1 MISSNTSSK
10 TAPSASQYLD
20 MKQRLERNLVELKQ
34 AFKERILIIDGA
46 MGTMLQQRKFSE
58 QDFKGERFK
67 THARDLKGNNDLLC
81 ITQPDAVYDVHMAYL
96 EAGADIIETNTFN
109 GTKVTQDEY
118 ELGHIVRELNLA
130 AAGVARRAADDFMAK
145 RSSDPNSSHHSAKR
159 VYVAGAMGPMNRT
172 ASLSPDVN
180 NPGYRAIDFDTM
192 VSQYKEQAE
201 ALLDGGCDILLPE
214 TVFDTLNAKAALFA
228 IRTVEEER
236 SIKIPLMLS
245 VTITDR
251 AGRTLSGQTVEAFWN
266 SVRHAKPLSVGL
278 NCALGTDEMRPFL
291 HGLARVAEVYVS
303 CYPNAGLPNPLSPTG
318 YDETPESIS
327 AGLSAFANAGW
338 LNVVGGCCGTT
349 PRHIK
354 AIAET
359 MRKFK
364 PRVPGEAKQG
374 LRLSGL
380 EAFTLLPRKVTSLG
394 KAASDSKS
402 QSDPAA
408 DSKLEVIGLGGQAA
422 GGDLTMVGERTNVT
436 GSPKFQK
443 LIKNGQLE
451 ESISIARQQVENGA
465 HIIDINFDEAMID
478 GKSMMREF
486 LRRAL
491 AEPDIARV
499 PVMVDSSKWE
509 VLEEGLKNLQGKSI
523 VNSVSLKEGE
533 EAFLKQAALCQKYGA
548 AIVVMAFDE
557 NGQAVTAD
565 EKVRIC
571 KRAYDLLL
579 TKLNFDP
586 SDIVFDPNILTIAT
600 GMSEHDSY
608 AMEFI
613 NAIPRIKEAC
623 PGSFVSG
630 GVSNLSFS
638 FRGNQPVREAMHSVF
653 LNHALKNGLDMAI
666 VNAGM
671 LEVYDQIEPTLLKHT
686 EAVITNS
693 HAGASE
699 EMVALAEALKVKS
712 ENAGPGT
719 AIAKAEAEWRQ
730 GSLQER
736 MTHALV
742 KGIDSHIERD
752 TEEALKEM
760 GHPIAVIEGPLM
772 NGMKVVGDL
781 FGAGKMFL
789 PQVVKSARVMKKA
802 VAVLEPVMLKEKEKR
817 AAMGTSTSAPTFVI
831 ATVKGDVHDIGKNI
845 VSVVLQCNGYRVVDL
860 GVMVST
866 AKIVE
871 AVKAEKA
878 DILGLSG
885 LITPSLDEMQVNLT
899 ELERLGLKI
908 PVLIGGATTS
918 GLHTA
923 VKLDPYYSGA
933 VEHVIDASRVVQT
946 CSRLLGE
953 QRATVEVELKS
964 RYKKTREEY
973 LSKDRSN
980 DFVSL
985 EEARSKKFAT
995 DWKTVDI
1002 AAPDKTGVFDWA
1014 VSLEELVPFIDWS
1027 PLFWSWELKGLYPA
1041 IFQHPKY
1048 GEQAKALFDDAQ
1060 VLMQKIVRENR
1071 FKPRVL
1077 AGFFPAYSDG
1087 AETVSVCDREGNVL
1101 DQITFERQTKKKSG
1115 DEGDASTYFSL
1126 ADFIAPKDASRKDYL
1141 GMFAVTAGHDVEKFA
1156 QTFMRQNDDYSSI
1169 LVKAVADRFA
1179 EAAAEWAH
1187 KKTRDLFKFGLDEK
1201 LTFQEVLDDK
1211 YRGIR
1216 PAPGYPACPSH
1227 AHKSNIWK
1235 LMQVKERIGIELT
1248 ETLMMN
1254 PAASVSGF
1262 YFNHPDA
1269 RYFRV

>member
-1 MISSNTSSK
+1 MVL
-10 TAPSASQYLD
+10 TAPSSDLRVRLD
-20 MKQRLERNLVELKQ
+20 RNLAELRK
-34 AFKERILIIDGA
+34 AFAERILIIDGA
-46 MGTMLQQRKFSE
+46 MGTMLQQHKFNEE
-58 QDFKGERFK
+58 QFRGERFK
-67 THARDLKGNNDLLC
+67 NHTKDLKGNNDLLC
-81 ITQPDAVYDVHMAYL
+81 ITQPEAVYGVHRAYL

-118 ELGHIVRELNLA
+118 GLGDVVRELNLA
-130 AAGVARRAADDFMAK
+130 AAGVARRAADDFMRA
-145 RSSDPNSSHHSAKR
+145 REGTSEFRR

-180 NPGYRAIDFDTM
+180 NPGFRAIDFDTM
-192 VSQYKEQAE
+192 VTQYKEQAE
-201 ALLDGGCDILLPE
+201 ALLDGGCDVLLPE

-228 IRTVEEER
+228 IRTIEEER
-236 SIKIPLMLS
+236 DIKIPLMLS

-266 SVRHAKPLSVGL
+266 SVRHAKPISVGL

-291 HGLARVAEVYVS
+291 QELSRVAEVFVS

-327 AGLSAFANAGW
+327 LGLKTFANAGW
-338 LNVVGGCCGTT
+338 LNMVGGCCGTT
-349 PRHIK
+349 PKHIK
-354 AIAET
+354 AIADV
-359 MRKFK
+359 MKGMK
-364 PRVPGEAKQG
+364 PRVPGENKPG
-374 LRLSGL
+374 MRLSGL
-380 EAFTLLPRKVTSLG
+380 EAYTLLPRRPARSRE
-394 KAASDSKS
+394 ASASNS
-402 QSDPAA
+402 NEAQS
-408 DSKLEVIGLGGQAA
+408 
-422 GGDLTMVGERTNVT
+422 GGDLTIIGERTNVT
-436 GSPKFQK
+436 GSPKFAK
-443 LIKNGQLE
+443 LIKSGNLE
-451 ESISIARQQVENGA
+451 ASVTIARQQVENGA
-465 HIIDINFDEAMID
+465 HIIDVNFDEAMID

-509 VLEEGLKNLQGKSI
+509 VLEEGLKNLQGKSL
-523 VNSVSLKEGE
+523 VNSISLKEGE
-533 EAFLKQAALCQKYGA
+533 EPFLRQAALCKKYGA
-548 AIVVMAFDE
+548 AVVVMAFDE
-557 NGQAVTAD
+557 QGQAVTTE

-571 KRAYDLLL
+571 KRAYTLLRE
-579 TKLNFDP
+579 KIDFDP
-586 SDIVFDPNILTIAT
+586 ADIVFDPNILTVAT
-600 GMSEHDSY
+600 GMSEHDNY
-608 AMEFI
+608 AVEFI
-613 NAIPRIKEAC
+613 ESIARIKEAC
-623 PGSFVSG
+623 PGSTISG

-653 LNHALKNGLDMAI
+653 LHHALKNGLDMAI

-671 LEVYDQIEPTLLKHT
+671 LEVYDEIEPELLKKT

-699 EMVALAEALKVKS
+699 ELVEFAEDLKAKM
-712 ENAGPGT
+712 EAAGPAADGP
-719 AIAKAEAEWRQ
+719 AKAGLEWRALP
-730 GSLQER
+730 LQER
-736 MTHALV
+736 LTHALV
-742 KGIDSHIERD
+742 KGIDSHVEQD
-752 TEEALKEM
+752 TEEALTTL
-760 GHPIAVIEGPLM
+760 GNPIAVIEGPLM

-802 VAVLEPVMLKEKEKR
+802 VAVLEPVMLKEKEAR
-817 AAMGTSTSAPTFVI
+817 AAMGASSAAPTFVI

-860 GVMVST
+860 GVMVPIV
-866 AKIVE
+866 KIVE
-871 AVKAEKA
+871 AVKTEKA
-878 DILGLSG
+878 DVLGLSG

-899 ELERLGLKI
+899 ELERLGLKV

-923 VKLDPYYSGA
+923 VKLDPFYSGP
-933 VEHVIDASRVVQT
+933 VEHVLDASRVVHA

-953 QRATVEVELKS
+953 QRAAIEVELKS
-964 RYKKTREEY
+964 KYRKTREEY
-973 LSKDRSN
+973 LSKDRTQ
-980 DFVSL
+980 DFLKV
-985 EEARSKKFAT
+985 EEARAAKFNC
-995 DWKTVDI
+995 DWSTVDI
-1002 AAPDKTGVFDWA
+1002 ATPEKTGVFDWA

-1027 PLFWSWELKGLYPA
+1027 PLFWSWELKGLYPV
-1041 IFQHPKY
+1041 IFDHPKY
-1048 GEQAKALFDDAQ
+1048 GEQARVLFKDAEALVAR
-1060 VLMQKIVRENR
+1060 IVRENR
-1071 FKPRVL
+1071 FKPRALV
-1077 AGFFPAYSDG
+1077 GFFPANSDG
-1087 AETVSVCDREGNVL
+1087 AETVTVMDREGREL
-1101 DQITFERQTKKKSG
+1101 DSITFERQTKKKSG
-1115 DEGDASTYFSL
+1115 DDGEGKTYFSL
-1126 ADFIAPKDASRKDYL
+1126 ADFIAPKSSGRKDYL

-1156 QTFMRQNDDYSSI
+1156 QSFMRQNDDYNSI

-1187 KKTRDLFKFGLDEK
+1187 KKTRDLFGFGREEK

-1227 AHKSNIWK
+1227 GHKSNIWK
-1235 LMQVKERIGIELT
+1235 LMQVRERIGIELT

-1262 YFNHPDA
+1262 YFNHPDS
-1269 RYFRV
+1269 RYFRVN

>member
-1 MISSNTSSK
+1 MPNEVPTQPKSTYDANVSLSSPPARNH
-10 TAPSASQYLD
+10 ASYAE
-20 MKQRLERNLVELKQ
+20 MKQRLDRNLLELKQ
-34 AFKERILIIDGA
+34 ALKERILIIDGA
-46 MGTMLQQRKFSE
+46 MGTMLQQRKFTE
-58 QDFKGERFK
+58 QDFKGERFRN
-67 THARDLKGNNDLLC
+67 HARELKGNNDLLC
-81 ITQPDAVYDVHMAYL
+81 ITQPDAVYDVHTAYL

-118 ELGHIVRELNLA
+118 ELGHIIRELNLA

-145 RSSDPNSSHHSAKR
+145 HGKR
-159 VYVAGAMGPMNRT
+159 VFVAGAIGPMNRT

-192 VSQYKEQAE
+192 VTQYKEQAE

-228 IRTVEEER
+228 IRTIEEER
-236 SIKIPLMLS
+236 SLKIPLMLS

-291 HGLARVAEVYVS
+291 QELSRVAEVYVS

-327 AGLSAFANAGW
+327 LGLKAFANAGW

-349 PRHIK
+349 PNHIK
-354 AIAET
+354 AIAEK
-359 MRKFK
+359 MCGLK
-364 PRVPGEAKQG
+364 PRMPGEPAAG
-374 LRLSGL
+374 MRLSGL
-380 EAFTLLPRKVTSLG
+380 EAFTLLPRKAGRSQNTENL
-394 KAASDSKS
+394 ATPEASA
-402 QSDPAA
+402 Q
-408 DSKLEVIGLGGQAA
+408 
-422 GGDLTMVGERTNVT
+422 LTMVGERTNVT

-465 HIIDINFDEAMID
+465 HIIDVNFDEAMID

-533 EAFLKQAALCQKYGA
+533 NAFLKQAALCQKYGA

-557 NGQAVTAD
+557 QGQAVTAD

-571 KRAYDLLL
+571 KRAYDLLVER
-579 TKLNFDP
+579 LNFDP
-586 SDIVFDPNILTIAT
+586 SDIIFDPNILTIAT

-613 NAIPRIKEAC
+613 NAIPRIKAAC
-623 PGSFVSG
+623 PGTFISG

-653 LNHALKNGLDMAI
+653 LNHALKSGLDMAI

-671 LEVYDQIEPTLLKHT
+671 LEVYDEIEPTLLRLT

-693 HAGASE
+693 RANAAE
-699 EMVALAEALKVKS
+699 EMVTYAEELKVKN
-712 ENAGPGT
+712 EAKAGTGGE
-719 AIAKAEAEWRQ
+719 AKAEAEWRQ
-730 GSLQER
+730 GTLQER

-752 TEEALKEM
+752 TEEALKEL

-817 AAMGTSTSAPTFVI
+817 AAMGNSSSAPTFVI

-871 AVKAEKA
+871 AVKNEKA
-878 DILGLSG
+878 DVLGLSG
-885 LITPSLDEMQVNLT
+885 LITPSLDEMQVNLA
-899 ELERLGLKI
+899 ELERLGMKV

-923 VKLDPYYSGA
+923 VKLDPHYSGP

-946 CSRLLGE
+946 CSRLLGD
-953 QRATVEVELKS
+953 QRAAVEVELKN
-964 RYKKTREEY
+964 RYRKTRDEY
-973 LSKDRSN
+973 LSRDRSN
-980 DFVSL
+980 DFISL
-985 EEARSKKFAT
+985 QDARAKKFNT
-995 DWKTVDI
+995 DWKSIDI
-1002 AAPDKTGVFDWA
+1002 ASPDKTGVFDWA
-1014 VSLEELVPFIDWS
+1014 VTLEELVPFIDWS

-1048 GEQAKALFDDAQ
+1048 GDQAKALFDDAEK
-1060 VLMQKIVRENR
+1060 LMQKIVREGR
-1071 FKPRVL
+1071 FKPRALV
-1077 AGFFPAYSDG
+1077 GFFPAYSDG

-1126 ADFIAPKDASRKDYL
+1126 ADFIAPRESDRRDYL
-1141 GMFAVTAGHDVEKFA
+1141 GMFAVTAGHEVEKFA
-1156 QTFMRQNDDYSSI
+1156 QTFVRQNDDYTSI

-1187 KKTRDLFKFGLDEK
+1187 KKTRDFFKFGLDEN

-1235 LMQVKERIGIELT
+1235 LMRVNERIGIELT

-1269 RYFRV
+1269 RYFRVV

>member
-1 MISSNTSSK
+1 MV
-10 TAPSASQYLD
+10 SQFAVLRQ
-20 MKQRLERNLVELKQ
+20 KLAANEAELRK
-34 AFKERILIIDGA
+34 AFAERILIIDGA
-46 MGTMLQQRKFSE
+46 MGTMLQQHKFSE
-58 QDFKGERFK
+58 EAFRGERFK
-67 THARDLKGNNDLLC
+67 GHTKDLKGNNDLLC
-81 ITQPDAVYDVHMAYL
+81 ITQPDAVYGVHLAYL
-96 EAGADIIETNTFN
+96 EAGADVIETNTFN

-118 ELGHIVRELNLA
+118 ELGYVVRELNLA
-130 AAGVARRAADDFMAK
+130 AAGVARRAADDFMARAAK
-145 RSSDPNSSHHSAKR
+145 GDPTANGGKAKR
-159 VYVAGAMGPMNRT
+159 VYVAGAIGPMNRT

-192 VSQYKEQAE
+192 VTQYKEQAE
-201 ALLDGGCDILLPE
+201 ALLDGGVDVLLPE

-236 SIKIPLMLS
+236 EIKIPLMLS

-266 SVRHAKPLSVGL
+266 SVRHSKPISVGL

-291 HGLARVAEVYVS
+291 QELSRVSEVFVS

-327 AGLSAFANAGW
+327 LGLKTFANAGW
-338 LNVVGGCCGTT
+338 LNMVGGCCGTT
-349 PRHIK
+349 PPHIK
-354 AIAET
+354 AIADV
-359 MRKFK
+359 MRGMK
-364 PRVPGEAKQG
+364 PRVPGENKPG
-374 LRLSGL
+374 MRLSGL
-380 EAFTLLPRKVTSLG
+380 EAYTLLPRKSSRSFDATVS
-394 KAASDSKS
+394 KAAERHSGS
-402 QSDPAA
+402 
-408 DSKLEVIGLGGQAA
+408 
-422 GGDLTMVGERTNVT
+422 GDLTIIGERTNVT
-436 GSPKFQK
+436 GSPKFAK
-443 LIKNGQLE
+443 LIKAGNLE
-451 ESISIARQQVENGA
+451 GSVTVARQQVENGA
-465 HIIDINFDEAMID
+465 HIIDVNFDEAMID

-509 VLEEGLKNLQGKSI
+509 VLEEGLKNLQGKSL
-523 VNSVSLKEGE
+523 VNSISLKEGE
-533 EAFLKQAALCQKYGA
+533 VPFLKQAALCKKYGA
-548 AIVVMAFDE
+548 AVVVMAFDE
-557 NGQAVTAD
+557 QGQAVTAD

-571 KRAYDLLL
+571 KRAYDLLRE
-579 TKLNFDP
+579 KIDFDP
-586 SDIVFDPNILTIAT
+586 ADIVFDPNILTVAT
-600 GMSEHDSY
+600 GMPEHDSY
-608 AMEFI
+608 AVEFI
-613 NAIPRIKEAC
+613 EAIDRIKKAC
-623 PGSFVSG
+623 PGATISG

-653 LNHALKNGLDMAI
+653 LHHALRNGLDMAI

-671 LEVYDQIEPTLLKHT
+671 LEVYDQIEPELLKKT

-693 HAGASE
+693 HPNASE
-699 EMVALAEALKVKS
+699 EMVAFAEELKIKL
-712 ENAGPGT
+712 EAAGPAAQGP
-719 AIAKAEAEWRQ
+719 AKAGLEWRALP
-730 GSLQER
+730 LQER
-736 MTHALV
+736 LTHALV
-742 KGIDSHIERD
+742 KGIDSHVEQD
-752 TEEALKEM
+752 TEEALATL
-760 GHPIAVIEGPLM
+760 GNPIAVIEGPLM

-781 FGAGKMFL
+781 FGEGKMFL

-802 VAVLEPVMLKEKEKR
+802 VAVLEPVMLKEKEAR
-817 AAMGTSTSAPTFVI
+817 AAMGASTAAPTFVI

-860 GVMVST
+860 GVMVPT
-866 AKIVE
+866 TKIID
-871 AVKAEKA
+871 AVKTEKA

-885 LITPSLDEMQVNLT
+885 LITPSLDEMQVNLS
-899 ELERLGLKI
+899 ELERLGLRV

-923 VKLDPYYSGA
+923 VKLDPHYSGP

-953 QRATVEVELKS
+953 QRATIEIELKS
-964 RYKKTREEY
+964 RYKKTREDY
-973 LSKDRSN
+973 LSKDRSQ
-980 DFVSL
+980 DFISL
-985 EEARSKKFAT
+985 EEARAAKFKS
-995 DWKTVDI
+995 DWAAVDI
-1002 AAPDKTGVFDWA
+1002 AKPETTGVFDWA

-1027 PLFWSWELKGLYPA
+1027 PLFWSWELKGLYPV
-1041 IFQHPKY
+1041 IFDHPKY
-1048 GEQAKALFDDAQ
+1048 GEQARALHTDAEAL
-1060 VLMQKIVRENR
+1060 VKRIVRENR
-1071 FKPRVL
+1071 FKPRCL

-1087 AETVSVCDREGNVL
+1087 FETVTVTDREGKVL
-1101 DQITFERQTKKKSG
+1101 DTITFERQTKKKTG
-1115 DEGDASTYFSL
+1115 DDGDGTTYFSL
-1126 ADFIAPKDASRKDYL
+1126 ADFIAPKSSGRTDYL

-1156 QTFMRQNDDYSSI
+1156 QSFVRQNDDYNSI

-1187 KKTRDLFKFGLDEK
+1187 KKTRDLFGFGLKET

-1227 AHKSNIWK
+1227 AHKANIWK
-1235 LMQVKERIGIELT
+1235 LMQVKERIGISLT

-1262 YFNHPDA
+1262 YFNHPDS